1 MLYTCGWEF
10 VPSVYFLP
18 ITWNDISP
26 LPPYCDMLWSP
37 TLNSAPQRPPENGH
51 SDARREAY
59 LPAGGL
65 HRWAA
70 AVANCPWVHKAG
82 SSDSRA
88 QWVAIGTV
96 YHLLIT
102 KASSCTICYI
112 FLPVLASSVCEYAI
126 TLVTRFWVWYQGSN
140 DSLSLMTH
148 AHTHSPIREGERWGT
163 QVKDGR
169 TPPQLSAPGHTD
181 HQHQVYR
188 WYLTTRRKCT
198 LY

>member
-1 MLYTCGWEF
+1 MYTCGWEF
-10 VPSVYFLP
+10 VPSVHFLP

-51 SDARREAY
+51 SDARRETH

-65 HRWAA
+65 HRRAA

-102 KASSCTICYI
+102 KACSCTICYI

-126 TLVTRFWVWYQGSN
+126 TLVTRFWVWYQGRN
-140 DSLSLMTH
+140 DSLSLMVH
-148 AHTHSPIREGERWGT
+148 AQTQPNQRGWEMRHSSQRWQNST
-163 QVKDGR
+163 STASSWSHR
-169 TPPQLSAPGHTD
+169 SPASSLLLAPHNQT
-181 HQHQVYR
+181 
-188 WYLTTRRKCT
+188 
-198 LY
+198 